1 MHIDC
6 YFFYSYDFS
15 KSKWILKTVIYVVLI
30 DIVLVDSS
38 QRYYFDHSLATF
50 VSNQHY
56 FPHLFTLAEL

>member
-38 QRYYFDHSLATF
+38 QR
-50 VSNQHY
+50 
-56 FPHLFTLAEL
+56 